1 LNTNDNFSEVKS
13 LSPIKTERLR
23 YLMEL
28 GLTRTQA
35 ILYLNLSLNGESD
48 VRLLAHRT
56 SLPRTEIY
64 RALSE
69 LQEKGFVDKEVGS
82 PLKFSAVPPS
92 LCLQDVINHK
102 YNQIKEMEKNLK
114 KFTNEFNIQ
123 QGQEKDDDF
132 KITIIEGRE
141 RIISKIKQQHDSARS
156 TVDIVSFLPR
166 FLVIAQE
173 CLSNYRK
180 ACKRGVQYRIIL
192 GLPPNQQS
200 LSESLPEKIKRA
212 HSNKNTKIKTTVG
225 VQKVNSATFDG
236 KQTSFSY
243 YPDRLITQSPLI
255 LTNHPCLV
263 EFAQNSFE
271 KMWDSL

>member
-1 LNTNDNFSEVKS
+1 
-13 LSPIKTERLR
+13 
-23 YLMEL
+23 MEL

-35 ILYLNLSLNGESD
+35 ILYLNLMLHGESD
-48 VRLLAHRT
+48 ARLLAYWT

-82 PLKFSAVPPS
+82 PLKFSAVNPS
-92 LCLQDVINHK
+92 LCLREVINRKH
-102 YNQIKEMEKNLK
+102 NQIREMGKTVK
-114 KFTNEFNIQ
+114 QFTDEFNTQ
-123 QGQEKDDDF
+123 QGQEKSNDF
-132 KITIIEGRE
+132 KITIIEGRN
-141 RIISKIKQQHDSARS
+141 RILSKIKQQHDSAMS

-166 FLVIAQE
+166 FLLIAQE

-192 GLPPNQQS
+192 GLPMEQQS
-200 LSESLPEKIKRA
+200 LSESLPINIRRA
-212 HSNKNTKIKTTVG
+212 HSNNNTKIKTTVG
-225 VQKVNSATFDG
+225 FLRVNSATFDG

-243 YPDRLITQSPLI
+243 YPDRPITQSPLI

-263 EFAQNSFE
+263 GFAENSFE

>member
-1 LNTNDNFSEVKS
+1 M
-13 LSPIKTERLR
+13 SPIKVARLR

-35 ILYLNLSLNGESD
+35 ILYLNLTLHGESD
-48 VRLLAHRT
+48 ARLLAYWT
-56 SLPRTEIY
+56 NLPRTEIY

-69 LQEKGFVDKEVGS
+69 LQEKGFVDKQVGS

-92 LCLQDVINHK
+92 LCLQEVINHK
-102 YNQIKEMEKNLK
+102 YNQVRQMEKTLK
-114 KFTNEFNIQ
+114 QFTNEFNTQ
-123 QGQEKDDDF
+123 QGEEKTNDF
-132 KITIIEGRE
+132 KFTIIEGRN
-141 RIISKIKQQHDSARS
+141 RIISKIKQQHDNARS
-156 TVDIVSFLPR
+156 TIDIVSFLPR

-173 CLSNYRK
+173 CFSNYRR
-180 ACKRGVQYRIIL
+180 ACERGVHYRIIL
-192 GLPPNQQS
+192 SLPTDQQS
-200 LSESLPEKIKRA
+200 LSDFLPTNIKRA
-212 HSNKNTKIKTTVG
+212 HSNKNTEIKTTVG
-225 VQKVNSATFDG
+225 FQRANSATFDG

-271 KMWDSL
+271 KIWDSL

>member
-1 LNTNDNFSEVKS
+1 MNNNDNFSEVKS
-13 LSPIKTERLR
+13 TAPIKMERLR

-35 ILYLNLSLNGESD
+35 ILYLNLTLHGESD
-48 VRLLAHRT
+48 ARLLAYWT

-69 LQEKGFVDKEVGS
+69 LQEKGFVDKEVAS

-92 LCLQDVINHK
+92 LCLHDVINHK
-102 YNQIKEMEKNLK
+102 YSQVREMEKTLK
-114 KFTNEFNIQ
+114 QFANEYNTK
-123 QGQEKDDDF
+123 QGQEKANDF
-132 KITIIEGRE
+132 KFTIIEGRY
-141 RIISKIKQQHDSARS
+141 RIVSKIKQQHDSARS

-166 FLVIAQE
+166 FLLISQE
-173 CLSNYRK
+173 CLSNYKK

-192 GLPPNQQS
+192 GLPTEQQS
-200 LSESLPEKIKRA
+200 LSDSLPENIKRA
-212 HSNKNTKIKTTVG
+212 HSNENTKIKTTVG
-225 VQKVNSATFDG
+225 FQKANSATFDR

-255 LTNHPCLV
+255 LTNHPCIV
-263 EFAQNSFE
+263 EFAMNSFD

>member
-1 LNTNDNFSEVKS
+1 M
-13 LSPIKTERLR
+13 SPIKIERLR

-35 ILYLNLSLNGESD
+35 ILYLNLMLHGESD
-48 VRLLAHRT
+48 ARLLAYWT

-102 YNQIKEMEKNLK
+102 YNQIREMEKTLK
-114 KFTNEFNIQ
+114 EFTNEFNTQ
-123 QGQEKDDDF
+123 QGKEKDNDF
-132 KITIIEGRE
+132 KITIIEGRN

-156 TVDIVSFLPR
+156 SVDIVSFLPR
-166 FLVIAQE
+166 FSVIAQE
-173 CLSNYRK
+173 CLSNYKK

-192 GLPPNQQS
+192 GLPTNLQS
-200 LSESLPEKIKRA
+200 FSESLPENIRRA

-225 VQKVNSATFDG
+225 FQRVNSATFDG

-255 LTNHPCLV
+255 LTNHPCIV
-263 EFAQNSFE
+263 EFAENSFE